1 VTYEKIKLW
10 ERRMARFKPK
20 SRFSAVSGRPKF
32 RIARSDWNR
41 IETSYGHVLA
51 TPVRRKIR
59 AATRKYL
66 DWVEFEDKAA
76 TILET
81 TARINAIKK
90 IARELREVV
99 FQRPSKIGRAAD
111 YYARNL
117 ICKHMD
123 LRFEGRDGLQNLAL
137 KIANG
142 CERALAELRRE
153 SGLGF
158 RDGET
163 WQWWVRTLTSI
174 LSKSQ
179 LPIQV
184 RKDTDKAKVAKPS
197 AFVAFMRELQACIPK
212 AYRRSQP
219 GSPHFEANIAL
230 STAISRARANRVTKS
245 LPMAAE

>member
-1 VTYEKIKLW
+1 MAQFKL
-10 ERRMARFKPK
+10 K
-20 SRFSAVSGRPKF
+20 SRFSAASGRPKF

-41 IETSYGHVLA
+41 IETAYGHLLA
-51 TPVRRKIR
+51 APVRRKIR
-59 AATRKYL
+59 DATRKYL

-76 TILET
+76 MILET
-81 TARINAIKK
+81 TARIHAIKK
-90 IARELREVV
+90 IAHELREVI
-99 FQRPSKIGRAAD
+99 FQRPSKIGREAD
-111 YYARNL
+111 YYARTL

-137 KIANG
+137 KTEQDIAKG

-219 GSPHFEANIAL
+219 GSPYFEANIAL
-230 STAISRARANRVTKS
+230 STAIGRARANRVTKS